1 MKYLVRFLLIL
12 GVVSSPLSVLFSQ
25 SAYMGPQRYESHGT
39 IDPNSV
45 DWLNLSTFITF
56 DELNSDCFITSNT
69 LNRMEVYYKKMMDL
83 FVGDKIK
90 QRECSTVLGL
100 ISKRRYMLD
109 RDSIFYS
116 SIVQSSEKPLHL
128 DVRFVNDLDGWGFT
142 NKDLAFFRNRL
153 AKVRNLSQSY
163 GKIPTLGDPVLISNY
178 ISPYLQFFML
188 KYSCTLAGWLQEML
202 DAGEYSFEYEQYY
215 NETIIESMDCIYG
228 LAIGNSYY
236 DLDLSKQIL
245 IRGNPI
251 DSPEIPQMLYQF
263 GYTKEDVQNYETNV
277 ITIQF
282 VANYLLHRIYG
293 KPMDGFEYV
302 ITQFAAIL
310 DTIAEIVSEFEYN
323 FPNQGISRTKALNF
337 KEYPYSKEYF
347 MGNRIFSDFH
357 WE

>member
-12 GVVSSPLSVLFSQ
+12 GIVSSPLYVLFSQ
-25 SAYMGPQRYESHGT
+25 SAYMGPQRYESHRT

-83 FVGDKIK
+83 SVGDKIK
-90 QRECSTVLGL
+90 QRECSSALAL
-100 ISKRRYMLD
+100 INRRRYMLD

-116 SIVQSSEKPLHL
+116 SIIQSSEKPLNL
-128 DVRFVNDLDGWGFT
+128 DVRLVNDLDGWGFT
-142 NKDLAFFRNRL
+142 NKDLAFFISRL

-163 GKIPTLGDPVLISNY
+163 GKIPSLGDPILISNY

-215 NETIIESMDCIYG
+215 NETIIESMNCIYG

-251 DSPEIPQMLYQF
+251 DSHKIPQMLYQF
-263 GYTKEDVQNYETNV
+263 GYTKEDVQNYELNV

-282 VANYLLHRIYG
+282 VANYLLHRIYN

-302 ITQFAAIL
+302 ISQFSVIL

-323 FPNQGISRTKALNF
+323 FPNKGISRTKALNF
-337 KEYPYSKEYF
+337 KEYPYSAEYF